1 MRATIKNIVIETEWN
16 TNDPGRE
23 RTPQGHSCTVS
34 VTLYLCFLH
43 SFHHLYHFVLITHP
57 RSPVKDDCE
66 PI

>member
-1 MRATIKNIVIETEWN
+1 MRATTKNIVIETEWN
-16 TNDPGRE
+16 TNDL
-23 RTPQGHSCTVS
+23 GHGSEHLKVTVS